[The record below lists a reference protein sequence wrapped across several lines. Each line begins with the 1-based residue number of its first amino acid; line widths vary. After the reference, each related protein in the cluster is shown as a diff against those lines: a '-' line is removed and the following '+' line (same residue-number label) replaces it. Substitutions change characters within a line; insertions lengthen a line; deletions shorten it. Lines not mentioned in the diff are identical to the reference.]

1 VIAWLLAA
9 AMLAAAVAFV
19 AVPLVRST
27 RAARASGSALPADPE
42 SPNARLARAIYR
54 DRVAELE
61 AESAAGRLDPDV
73 KGQVLEELGTALLD
87 DYEELEAAG
96 ARGASAGSAGTRA
109 PRFAWALALLLPVA
123 ALGLY
128 WSIGEPTAA
137 SITGAIKVL
146 SLDPERER
154 PELERWRSRL
164 ERRVEQKPEDAASW
178 FLLGGTRLQLG
189 QFDRAAEAFARA
201 AAINGPDPVV
211 DVYWLQ
217 ARYLAAGGGFDAG
230 SREIAERILGRES
243 NHPVVLELY
252 AIDAFRQ
259 GDFRAA
265 VGYLNRALMNDLGEG
280 RVRALVAALEEAR
293 AQMPPLKPSVAV
305 EVSAPAGAP
314 PDATLFVIARPPG
327 GGMPYAVVRRPATLV
342 PLTVNL
348 DDTVSMNPAL
358 PLSAAAGF
366 EVIARLSRSGMPAAQ
381 PGDWEWRSAPLTTA
395 ELTEPVRLQAVLAAP
410 AAPADSA
417 APALPP
423 GHPPLASPPD
433 RASAPADTRRDER
446 PTPVSAPPADTRRA
460 APPLGKSGSK
470 TPGT

>member
-1 VIAWLLAA
+1 MIAWLLAA

-19 AVPLVRST
+19 AVPLYVRAG
-27 RAARASGSALPADPE
+27 RADRARDQASAAEPASA
-42 SPNARLARAIYR
+42 NAALARAIYR
-54 DRVAELE
+54 DRVQELE
-61 AESAAGRLDPDV
+61 AESAAGRLDAAV
-73 KGQVLEELGTALLD
+73 KGQVLDELGAALLD
-87 DYEELEAAG
+87 DYVELE
-96 ARGASAGSAGTRA
+96 SAGTAESSAAPARIGA

-123 ALGLY
+123 ALGVY
-128 WSIGEPTAA
+128 WFIGEPTAG

-154 PELERWRSRL
+154 SEIERWRGVL
-164 ERRVEQKPEDAASW
+164 ERRVAQQPEDAASW
-178 FLLGGTRLQLG
+178 FLLGGTQLQLG
-189 QFDRAAEAFARA
+189 AFERA
-201 AAINGPDPVV
+201 AAAFERAAALNGPDPVV

-217 ARYLAAGGGFDAG
+217 ARYLAAGGAFDAE

-252 AIDAFRQ
+252 AIDAYRQ
-259 GDFRAA
+259 GDFRAT
-265 VGYLNRALMNDLGEG
+265 VGYLNRALMNDLAEG
-280 RVRALVAALEEAR
+280 RVRALVAALDEAR
-293 AQMPPLKPSVAV
+293 AKLPPSTPSVAV

-366 EVIARLSRSGMPAAQ
+366 EVVARLSRSGTPAAQ
-381 PGDWEWRSAPLTTA
+381 PGDWEWRSAPLTA
-395 ELTEPVRLQAVLAAP
+395 ADLGAPVRLLAVLEAP
-410 AAPADSA
+410 AAPG
-417 APALPP
+417 PALPP
-423 GHPPLASPPD
+423 GHPPVLPGPAAGA
-433 RASAPADTRRDER
+433 ASAAPDVTQAADT
-446 PTPVSAPPADTRRA
+446 APAGSTGVRA
-460 APPLGKSGSK
+460 EGK